1 MLSVILKV
9 SAQKA
14 KAAKSCNTDVL
25 LNKKYSKT
33 SILQSFMDSAV
44 MKGVPGI
51 SLAVYSETEGWWAG
65 ASGYSKLETK
75 VPMNIC
81 NLQYLQSVSK
91 TYMAVAILQ
100 LHEEGK
106 IKLDAAMTK
115 YLPEKHTRLIQ
126 NANKITVRMLLNHT
140 SGVAEY
146 NSHPKYTS
154 YVVLNPLKVFPIED
168 VLQFLKDEEPQFV
181 PGSKYRYTNTNF
193 LLLAMIGDVITGD
206 HSKYISQN
214 IFQPLQMNHSYYQ
227 PKKNNINYPGL
238 TDSYWDV
245 ISEGRPANI
254 SPMQQANVAPLKGDD
269 GVVSTTT
276 DAIKFLRGL
285 MEGKLLKDSSMKL
298 MQQWVNNDSGKPVY
312 GLGLIHFDIEGVIG
326 YGHGGGGLGAGCLLL
341 YAPSKKIYIFLAVN
355 VGMLFDGPVTRQVDE
370 VKNKILVTLLY

>member
-1 MLSVILKV
+1 MLSAIFEV
-9 SAQKA
+9 SAQKEN
-14 KAAKSCNTDVL
+14 AAKSCNPDIL

-33 SILQSFMDSAV
+33 SILQSFMDSAA

-193 LLLAMIGDVITGD
+193 LLLAMIGDIITGD
-206 HSKYISQN
+206 HSKYIRQN

-227 PKKNNINYPGL
+227 PKKI
-238 TDSYWDV
+238 
-245 ISEGRPANI
+245 I
-254 SPMQQANVAPLKGDD
+254 
-269 GVVSTTT
+269 
-276 DAIKFLRGL
+276 
-285 MEGKLLKDSSMKL
+285 
-298 MQQWVNNDSGKPVY
+298 
-312 GLGLIHFDIEGVIG
+312 
-326 YGHGGGGLGAGCLLL
+326 
-341 YAPSKKIYIFLAVN
+341 
-355 VGMLFDGPVTRQVDE
+355 
-370 VKNKILVTLLY
+370 